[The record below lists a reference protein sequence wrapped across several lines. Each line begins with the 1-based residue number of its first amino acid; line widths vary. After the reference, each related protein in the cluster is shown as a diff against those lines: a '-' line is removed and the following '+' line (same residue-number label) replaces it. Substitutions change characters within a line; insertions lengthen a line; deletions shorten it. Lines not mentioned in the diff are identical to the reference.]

1 MKDCNKIY
9 EKRKNKYLQISKKV
23 SKTMGLVSI
32 LRIIA
37 IGISIAIIFLRDN
50 GDYFSFIL
58 GSISIG
64 IFIYLVILHNGLK
77 VKYRYICNLKGINHL
92 KIERS
97 NGKWTQFKDDGEEF
111 KNDKHSFSEDLDIFG
126 QGSLFQ
132 LINKGRTSM
141 GRKRLANILTTPCD
155 TKEAI
160 IKRQEAINELSSK
173 RWWRDRLEVEGM
185 MSIDKDINKK
195 ELINWIND
203 RDKLYSN
210 SLIIALINLMPLITI
225 SSIILNHFGK
235 LSIYIPLALIGV
247 QGLLLSINIGS
258 RNRKFGLVSKYQDNL
273 KGYKM
278 ILKHIER
285 GNFKSEH
292 LKELKGRL
300 KDENMSAYNQMK
312 RLEKIV
318 QSTNNRR
325 NMLFF
330 PINIILLWDYRC
342 LIKIERF
349 KGQGGLK
356 IGQWLEVIG
365 EMEAL
370 SSLATL
376 GYNNPKWSTPII
388 TNEPSTIRIKEIF
401 HPLLIDNP
409 VSNDVTIKEPSRI
422 LLITGSNMSGKST
435 FLRTIGINLVLAYTG
450 AKVCASTMVTSIMN
464 IQTCMR
470 TKDNMEK
477 GVSSFYAELKRIEKI
492 IVASQGTKQVFFLL
506 DEILKGTNSFDRH
519 TGAKMILKQLYN
531 NNGMGLVSTHDL
543 ELGEL
548 EEETKG
554 SIKNYHFE
562 EYYNNNKIYF
572 DYKLKNGISNTRN
585 ALYLLR
591 MIGIGDTN

>member
-388 TNEPSTIRIKEIF
+388 ANEPSTIRIKEIF